1 MEEGMPKNVK
11 NVEARKLNDK
21 QLSAYSQRPVSPSP
35 DMPRISQLSQAK
47 PVQPNRFA
55 VSNPG
60 PAKSFRPG
68 TALAG
73 GAGISKLNKL
83 EGKDQDEVN
92 DVTEDEASDEND
104 EYKDS
109 PTNGGHYHSS
119 RVESEARKPP
129 AETTLPR
136 TSTIV
141 MAAGSGNKAA
151 NFKQR
156 DTFGAHG
163 RVITNEYSPDS
174 KPFSY
179 GGIAA

>member
-1 MEEGMPKNVK
+1 MPKNVK
-11 NVEARKLNDK
+11 NVDSRKLNDK

-47 PVQPNRFA
+47 PVGPNRF
-55 VSNPG
+55 VVNNPG

-109 PTNGGHYHSS
+109 PTNGGHYHSNQ
-119 RVESEARKPP
+119 VESEARKPP
-129 AETTLPR
+129 ADTLPR

-141 MAAGSGNKAA
+141 MAASSGGNKSS
-151 NFKQR
+151 FKQR

-163 RVITNEYSPDS
+163 RVVSHDFSPDA

-179 GGIAA
+179 GGLAA